1 MPSYD
6 ALFQPIRLNQLTL
19 KNRILSTAHEPSYA
33 IDGRP
38 GLDYQLYHEEKAKGG
53 AVHLANLYRAGVR
66 LTPDQRLLEVK
77 PIGNRLRATLVNEYT
92 GMTTERSVGQV
103 VVERGPLAVD
113 ELYHELVDD
122 SRNRGEVGPA
132 ALASGDLEMPER
144 NPGADYWLI
153 RIGDSLASRNIHAAI
168 HDALRACKDLQPP
181 DGVFRRS

>member
-1 MPSYD
+1 MLIFD
-6 ALFQPIRLNQLTL
+6 DHGQHQGV
-19 KNRILSTAHEPSYA
+19 STAELIAQSADDVELVTPDRASMQEL
-33 IDGRP
+33 GNSNF
-38 GLDYQLYHEEKAKGG
+38 

-122 SRNRGEVGPA
+122 SRNRGEVDPA

-153 RIGDSLASRNIHAAI
+153 RIGD
-168 HDALRACKDLQPP
+168 ALRACKDLQPP